1 MAALTITIRFQ
12 RVGVGISNTDVEY
25 ADSTSSTVA
34 PTTGWQTTAPK
45 WQNGHFIW
53 TRTHITYTDNRE
65 QYSEPVCLP
74 SGKGIASIVEQY
86 YSSTSGQS
94 LAGGYWSNSAF
105 AWVNGR
111 YIWTRS
117 VIKYTDGT
125 TETTIPI
132 CYTGSKGDK
141 GDQGNPGKDAIT
153 ISMSLT
159 AIAHKKSATDAKYA
173 SEVKVYAGDKQV
185 PFTFSHT
192 SSDTRAVV
200 SNVQKGDGRIFY
212 VTIRAGAVVNGRV
225 TISIAYGGK
234 TYQRVI
240 SITTAED
247 GAPGQKGEVGATLRG
262 PQDWSNMGAGYTF
275 EAGGQGDEFKDVVVY
290 NNNYYSCIK
299 NHSKTATNYPGSSED
314 TNNGYWRVGKPMEMI
329 ATKVLLSTF
338 SYIENLGARALEMK
352 DEQGNVVFKA
362 YNGNVT
368 CTSGNFKNVTVTG
381 TINATSGTI
390 GGFDIQANQL
400 HSAADGYSFD
410 IYKDRLVYVDQR
422 NQRTLSIMSS
432 DDDGLALSMGAAKDN
447 SQCYLKVG
455 DRGIGLVSSNGKGFQ
470 SQYNERCMSVSNGK
484 CKVEFYIDTSF
495 GNLTRDS
502 EIDAGILCRVNEI
515 NSKMHLYVAGLPTK
529 ATDAGKGEIYV
540 ENGILKLKS

>member
-94 LAGGYWSNSAF
+94 LTGGYWSNSAF